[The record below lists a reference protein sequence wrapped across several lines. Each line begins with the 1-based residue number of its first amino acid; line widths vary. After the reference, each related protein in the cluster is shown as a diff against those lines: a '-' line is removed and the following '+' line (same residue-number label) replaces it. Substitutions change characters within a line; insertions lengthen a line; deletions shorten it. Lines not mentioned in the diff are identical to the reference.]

1 MVPSVI
7 SHCKILEK
15 LGEGGLGV
23 VYKAQVCSGPSSSV
37 VEPAPMTFSA
47 GNPIGVLHKVLMI
60 RCTYGT
66 AVKRE
71 SCVPDA
77 KEVCMKI
84 FSSRT

>member
-23 VYKAQVCSGPSSSV
+23 VYKAQDSSGHSSSV
-37 VEPAPMTFSA
+37 AEPAPMTFSA
-47 GNPIGVLHKVLMI
+47 GNPIGLLHKVLI
-60 RCTYGT
+60 LWHTYGT
-66 AVKRE
+66 VVKRE